1 MTKVNLSSIRET
13 ALSFLESYAKDFALE
28 CEDSFDNYASSRE
41 YICDLISQFAD
52 GQVYVYR
59 SDLRHWA
66 MDHIDALENVIE
78 EGCYEPLRS
87 YNFYDHIQAAQFW
100 FIEHEINDALSDIV
114 RYLAISYL
122 WRVAER
128 DYTGAEIAH
137 DLDDYLDPYALSTFD
152 EIKEAVDNF
161 MAEAED

>member
-1 MTKVNLSSIRET
+1 MQT
-13 ALSFLESYAKDFALE
+13 
-28 CEDSFDNYASSRE
+28 
-41 YICDLISQFAD
+41 
-52 GQVYVYR
+52 
-59 SDLRHWA
+59 
-66 MDHIDALENVIE
+66 ENVIE

-87 YNFYDHIQAAQFW
+87 YNFYDHIQAAQLW
-100 FIEHEINDALSDIV
+100 YIEHEIHDALSDIV

-128 DYTGAEIAH
+128 DYTGAEIAY